1 MSNCRQGKRQTWSA
15 GHLQRD
21 RTDVL
26 VAMDRK
32 ILEAYSRRTI
42 MTLRAILPL
51 RLALP
56 HIEPVLERNVSKET
70 QKDALVIRRA
80 GEAVVAGVSPNNEA
94 LHRLL
99 DATREIDRVFLTQ
112 IGGLPIKITV
122 HYDDILPIR
131 MRRIERLVDAAYQV
145 LDSWQRE
152 NGIRAAIQAS
162 YSRVELERLLFGL
175 LQLYASETR
184 VLSRSVRLP
193 ALLAPIRERI
203 AKSLHGIM
211 DDTAKQLATELA
223 GMVYSSR

>member
-15 GHLQRD
+15 GHLQLD

-26 VAMDRK
+26 AAMNRK

-56 HIEPVLERNVSKET
+56 HIEPVLARNVSKET

-94 LHRLL
+94 LRRLL
-99 DATREIDRVFLTQ
+99 DATKEIDRVFLTQ
-112 IGGLPIKITV
+112 IGSLPIKITV
-122 HYDDILPIR
+122 HYDEILPIR
-131 MRRIERLVDAAYQV
+131 MKRIERLLGAAYRV

-152 NGIRAAIQAS
+152 NGVRAAIQAS
-162 YSRVELERLLFGL
+162 YSRVELERLLLDL

-211 DDTAKQLATELA
+211 DDTAKQLTAELT

>member
-1 MSNCRQGKRQTWSA
+1 MN
-15 GHLQRD
+15 
-21 RTDVL
+21 
-26 VAMDRK
+26 RK

-42 MTLRAILPL
+42 MTLRDILPL

-56 HIEPVLERNVSKET
+56 HIEPVLARNVSKET

-94 LHRLL
+94 LRRLL
-99 DATREIDRVFLTQ
+99 DATKEIDRVFLTQ
-112 IGGLPIKITV
+112 IGSLPIKITV
-122 HYDDILPIR
+122 HYDEILPIR
-131 MRRIERLVDAAYQV
+131 MKRIERLLDAAYQV

-162 YSRVELERLLFGL
+162 YSRVELERLLFDL

-211 DDTAKQLATELA
+211 DDTAKQLTAELT